1 MKLSDI
7 VGNSGLEVYA
17 EIALI
22 GFFVAFILIVVRTMR
37 RTDTS
42 EAARLPLDDEPRRND
57 GGRP

>member
-7 VGNSGLEVYA
+7 VANSGLEVYA

-37 RTDTS
+37 RTDTRD
-42 EAARLPLDDEPRRND
+42 AARLPLDDEPRRDD
-57 GGRP
+57 GDRS